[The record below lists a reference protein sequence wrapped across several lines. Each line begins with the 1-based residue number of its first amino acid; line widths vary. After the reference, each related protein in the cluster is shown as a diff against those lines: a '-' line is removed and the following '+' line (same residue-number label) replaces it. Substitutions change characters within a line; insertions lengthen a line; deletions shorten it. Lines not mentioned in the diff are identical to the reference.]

1 LIDQAERQKLNSGT
15 PPSSNQPNNNI
26 SGVNVKTRKRNIVV
40 PSDPGSFADA
50 IIHIFH
56 DAGAA
61 AGVPLAGGGAGGG
74 AGSED
79 GGDDQQQ
86 QAQQPQQ
93 PLSTADVEKLL
104 DAGAKALDGAELDFS
119 RYADT
124 LFEVLFAG
132 GRLGTGGALADD
144 QRLRLAACVLTCP
157 PGDAAAIQPFI
168 KTFQTL
174 IRRRPFLVKGLE
186 NTLNRLILSLEFYG
200 PDGRKVIAS
209 ASAAVFAQRIG
220 CLPENVLTTLLN
232 DRLVAKGT
240 VLDFL
245 TAFFRA
251 FLDAA
256 AAERAAGGAGG
267 AGGEGGAGKGAG
279 GDKSAAAPATAA
291 PVDDLVQLLVRARV
305 ADRLLEFTPPG
316 KRTLEALLSHLR
328 AEGLGPFADWVARRE
343 VDARVAELQEG
354 LAEMMSADPP
364 HPQSEIIAYVKRA
377 KQEAQLPDP
386 DVVRVLWTVL
396 SRSVPMT
403 GKNGQQVQQA
413 LLARVKANHKLLSA
427 FVTSARL
434 ELSLIVALQ
443 VCCYEDSRLL
453 KLFADVLR
461 ALYACDLVGE
471 DAVQHWYRKGSHPKG
486 RNVFLKDA
494 EPFIKWLEEAEE
506 EDDEE
511 EEEVVKATEKLAV

>member
-1 LIDQAERQKLNSGT
+1 
-15 PPSSNQPNNNI
+15 
-26 SGVNVKTRKRNIVV
+26 VNVKTRKRNIVV

-50 IIHIFH
+50 IIQIFH

-61 AGVPLAGGGAGGG
+61 AGVALPGAGAG
-74 AGSED
+74 AGDD
-79 GGDDQQQ
+79 GDAPQPPPP
-86 QAQQPQQ
+86 AQQQ
-93 PLSTADVEKLL
+93 PLTAADVERLL

-157 PGDAAAIQPFI
+157 PGDAAALQPFI

-186 NTLNRLILSLEFYG
+186 NTLNRLILSLEFYD
-200 PDGRKVIAS
+200 PSGRRVVA
-209 ASAAVFAQRIG
+209 AAAAAVFAQRIG

-245 TAFFRA
+245 TSFFRA
-251 FLDAA
+251 YLEAA
-256 AAERAAGGAGG
+256 AAERAAGGT
-267 AGGEGGAGKGAG
+267 
-279 GDKSAAAPATAA
+279 AAAAAAAASAEAAGAPPPAAAKAPGAAATAAAAAA

-316 KRTLEALLSHLR
+316 KRTLEALLAHLR
-328 AEGLGPFADWVARRE
+328 AEGLSPLADWAARRE
-343 VDARVAELQEG
+343 VDARMAELQEG
-354 LAEMMSADPP
+354 LAAMMSADPP
-364 HPQSEIIAYVKRA
+364 HPQSEVIAYVKRA
-377 KQEAQLPDP
+377 KQEAQLPDA

-471 DAVQHWYRKGSHPKG
+471 DAVAHWYRKGSHPKG

-506 EDDEE
+506 EEE
-511 EEEVVKATEKLAV
+511 EEEEEEGAGGKAAADAVAKAAEKLAV

>member
-1 LIDQAERQKLNSGT
+1 
-15 PPSSNQPNNNI
+15 
-26 SGVNVKTRKRNIVV
+26 VNVKTRKRNIVV

-50 IIHIFH
+50 IIQIFH

-61 AGVPLAGGGAGGG
+61 AGIERLAAAAAAAADGA
-74 AGSED
+74 EP
-79 GGDDQQQ
+79 
-86 QAQQPQQ
+86 QPPTSSAEQ
-93 PLSTADVEKLL
+93 PLTTPEVEKLL
-104 DAGAKALDGAELDFS
+104 EAGAKALDGAELDFS

-144 QRLRLAACVLTCP
+144 QRSALAACVLTCP
-157 PGDAAAIQPFI
+157 PGDPAALQPFI
-168 KTFQTL
+168 RTFQTL

-186 NTLNRLILSLEFYG
+186 NTLNRLILSLEFYE
-200 PDGRKVIAS
+200 PKGRQVVAS
-209 ASAAVFAQRIG
+209 AAAAVFAQRIG

-245 TAFFRA
+245 TAFFRS

-256 AAERAAGGAGG
+256 AAERAAAAGG
-267 AGGEGGAGKGAG
+267 GDKEGGKGEGGKAAAAAAAG
-279 GDKSAAAPATAA
+279 GGGGGDAKDGKAAPTAA
-291 PVDDLVQLLVRARV
+291 PTDELVQLLVRGRV
-305 ADRLLEFTPPG
+305 ADRLLEFCPPG
-316 KRTLEALLSHLR
+316 KRTLDALLAHLR
-328 AEGLGPFADWVARRE
+328 AAGLGPLADWAARRE
-343 VDARVAELQEG
+343 VDARVAELQQG
-354 LAEMMSADPP
+354 LAEMMGADPP
-364 HPQSEIIAYVKRA
+364 HPSSEMIAYVKRC
-377 KQEAQLPDP
+377 KQEASLPDA

-403 GKNGQQVQQA
+403 GKNAQQVQQA
-413 LLARVKANHKLLSA
+413 LLARVKANRKLLAA

-434 ELSLIVALQ
+434 ELQLIVALQ

-453 KLFADVLR
+453 KLFAETLR
-461 ALYACDLVGE
+461 AFYAADLVGE
-471 DAVQHWYRKGSHPKG
+471 DAVMHWYRRGSHPKG

-511 EEEVVKATEKLAV
+511 GEEEGAGKAGAAAAAAAVAKAAV

>member
-1 LIDQAERQKLNSGT
+1 MSTKEERPTLA
-15 PPSSNQPNNNI
+15 
-26 SGVNVKTRKRNIVV
+26 GVNVKTRKRNIVV

-50 IIHIFH
+50 IIQIFH

-61 AGVPLAGGGAGGG
+61 AGVPLAGGAGA
-74 AGSED
+74 AED

-86 QAQQPQQ
+86 PVQQQ

-157 PGDAAAIQPFI
+157 PGDAAALQPFI

-256 AAERAAGGAGG
+256 AAERAAGGG
-267 AGGEGGAGKGAG
+267 GGEGGAGGGKGEKTAT
-279 GDKSAAAPATAA
+279 ATAA

-377 KQEAQLPDP
+377 KQEAQLPDA

>member
-1 LIDQAERQKLNSGT
+1 M
-15 PPSSNQPNNNI
+15 
-26 SGVNVKTRKRNIVV
+26 NVKTRKRNIVV

-50 IIHIFH
+50 IIQIFH
-56 DAGAA
+56 DAAGIPAA
-61 AGVPLAGGGAGGG
+61 GGAGGG
-74 AGSED
+74 ADDSA
-79 GGDDQQQ
+79 DQQP
-86 QAQQPQQ
+86 AA
-93 PLSTADVEKLL
+93 PLKPLTTPEVEKLL

-200 PDGRKVIAS
+200 PDGRRVIAS
-209 ASAAVFAQRIG
+209 AAAAVFAQRIG

-251 FLDAA
+251 FLEAA
-256 AAERAAGGAGG
+256 AAERAAGGGG
-267 AGGEGGAGKGAG
+267 GGEGGAAATAERAAAAAGGKERPGDKGAG
-279 GDKSAAAPATAA
+279 ERAAAA

-316 KRTLEALLSHLR
+316 KRTLEALLAHLR
-328 AEGLGPFADWVARRE
+328 AEGLGPLADWAARRE

-354 LAEMMSADPP
+354 LAAMMSADPP

-377 KQEAQLPDP
+377 KTEAQLPDP

-511 EEEVVKATEKLAV
+511 EEAAVEAVAKATEKLAV